1 MITSTNK
8 MQESIKL
15 GAEFWNDSCD
25 PQELQRAVECGATG
39 ATSNPVI
46 VAAAI
51 KNNENHYR
59 HILQT
64 LMSEQALLTEDE
76 LTWKL
81 IESLGLEAA
90 NLLLPVYERTQG
102 LQGKLCLQVSPAF
115 HTSSELM
122 TSHGIQLASLAKN
135 IAIKVP
141 ASQEG
146 LKTIESLASKGIST
160 NATVSF
166 SVSQSVAC
174 AEAVERGLT
183 QARKDGID
191 LKAHS
196 SWCTIMIGRVDDYI
210 SSVVK
215 EKKLCIEPGH
225 LSWAGIAVMKH
236 AVSLYDSAKFQTRLL
251 AAAYRHHLHWTQLTG
266 SPMVLSIP
274 YPWWN
279 QFNQSD
285 LTLTETLR
293 DQVPPKILSNLL
305 EKIPEFRELYLEDG
319 LATESF
325 SKLKAAKNT
334 LNQFL
339 NGLDQ
344 VRQFVRSEMLI

>member
-196 SWCTIMIGRVDDYI
+196 SWCTIMIGRVD
-210 SSVVK
+210 V
-215 EKKLCIEPGH
+215 L
-225 LSWAGIAVMKH
+225 
-236 AVSLYDSAKFQTRLL
+236 RLPRVGRLDECGQRLQRLRAELGVDGAAEL
-251 AAAYRHHLHWTQLTG
+251 AQDAATVG
-266 SPMVLSIP
+266 G
-274 YPWWN
+274 
-279 QFNQSD
+279 
-285 LTLTETLR
+285 
-293 DQVPPKILSNLL
+293 
-305 EKIPEFRELYLEDG
+305 G
-319 LATESF
+319 LANLMKKET
-325 SKLKAAKNT
+325 
-334 LNQFL
+334 QFDIKVL
-339 NGLDQ
+339 
-344 VRQFVRSEMLI
+344 